1 MWTDGKTDRKTG
13 AETEYN

>member
-13 AETEYN
+13 TETEYN